1 MNETV
6 HIDNE
11 TLVDYLY
18 GEAHEDERDRVER
31 HLQQC
36 GICGGQF
43 AALTD
48 VRTALATWTPPGVDQ
63 GFGVLRSSARPT
75 QTVAVDAA
83 PWWHT
88 VPVWA
93 QAVAA
98 VLVLAVSA
106 GVANI
111 QIRSNADGLVVTT
124 GWLSPA
130 AAPAAATAGEPAVS
144 SADWQVALSTLEAD
158 LRNELRLG
166 RAPVAA
172 PVAARSTSDDA
183 ILGRVQAL
191 LTASETRQQRELALR
206 LTQHQ
211 RDLDIQRRA
220 DLVRLEQGFGQF
232 EGRTVAEQARQRQML
247 NYVMR
252 VSGKPQQ

>member
-1 MNETV
+1 MNETP

-11 TLVDYLY
+11 TLVAYLY
-18 GEAHEDERDRVER
+18 DEVDREDRGRVEQ

-36 GICGGQF
+36 GTCGGEF
-43 AALTD
+43 AALAD
-48 VRTALATWTPPGVDQ
+48 VRTVLATWTPPGVDL
-63 GFGVLRSSARPT
+63 GFTVVQPSAPPT
-75 QTVAVDAA
+75 LAVVTGAA

-93 QAVAA
+93 QAAA
-98 VLVLAVSA
+98 AILVLAVSA

-111 QIRSNADGLVVTT
+111 QVRSSADGFVVTT
-124 GWLSPA
+124 GWMSPVVPTA
-130 AAPAAATAGEPAVS
+130 SVGAGATDGD
-144 SADWQVALSTLEAD
+144 DWRVALTALESS

-166 RAPVAA
+166 RDATPAT
-172 PVAARSTSDDA
+172 PVAARSTSDETV
-183 ILGRVQAL
+183 LGRVQEL
-191 LTASETRQQRELALR
+191 LTASEGRQQRELALR

-220 DLVRLEQGFGQF
+220 DLVRLEQGLGQI

-247 NYVMR
+247 NYVIR
-252 VSGKPQQ
+252 ASGKPQQ